1 MRYAYEKLR
10 GMYPNSVI
18 FFCSP
23 IQASA
28 YIRDYRNIRD
38 KGKYMDAICQ
48 VISDVNF
55 IDTER
60 CGISELFELN
70 GANGRDLIDGLHPN
84 VNGAKK
90 IAEYNFREVFN
101 YFHVYD

>member
-1 MRYAYEKLR
+1 
-10 GMYPNSVI
+10 
-18 FFCSP
+18 
-23 IQASA
+23 
-28 YIRDYRNIRD
+28 
-38 KGKYMDAICQ
+38 MDAICQ

>member
-1 MRYAYEKLR
+1 
-10 GMYPNSVI
+10 MYPNSVI

-84 VNGAKK
+84 VNGAKRLLNIISEK
-90 IAEYNFREVFN
+90 FLITSMFMIKFSKRSTC
-101 YFHVYD
+101 